1 MRRNGTVI
9 DSRQVVTDYFCSDY
23 ERWAALL
30 NPHDDQIDPA
40 DSALYTAHNFY
51 AAFFADLRKATHEII
66 IVSPFLT
73 ANRAQQFFDL
83 LRSKI
88 ALGVAVRVFTQTV
101 RDGTGEMS
109 RQAKMVI
116 EELKRINVQVVERR
130 GLHQKFA
137 FIDRKVAWEGSLNI
151 LSQSAG
157 RTTEHMRRL
166 PFATTCDE
174 LIKLHQLGSDA
185 EVEPGSRGKIRT
197 DRQCEVHHTPMVLVP
212 GPYGLFLGCQEYP
225 RCNIHYRIGQGDR
238 IKTDAKCPG
247 KDGVACDQ
255 TMFAVRGRY
264 GVYLKCFS
272 PGCNGTQKIAT

>member
-1 MRRNGTVI
+1 MGPARCRARRKWSSG
-9 DSRQVVTDYFCSDY
+9 
-23 ERWAALL
+23 
-30 NPHDDQIDPA
+30 
-40 DSALYTAHNFY
+40 
-51 AAFFADLRKATHEII
+51 
-66 IVSPFLT
+66 
-73 ANRAQQFFDL
+73 
-83 LRSKI
+83 
-88 ALGVAVRVFTQTV
+88 G
-101 RDGTGEMS
+101 
-109 RQAKMVI
+109 
-116 EELKRINVQVVERR
+116 LKQINVQIVERK

-151 LSQSAG
+151 LSQSSG

-225 RCNIHYRIGQGDR
+225 HCNIHYRIGQSDR
-238 IKTDAKCPG
+238 IKTDANCPG
-247 KDGVACDQ
+247 KDGAACDQ

-272 PGCNGTQKIAT
+272 PGCNGTLKIAT